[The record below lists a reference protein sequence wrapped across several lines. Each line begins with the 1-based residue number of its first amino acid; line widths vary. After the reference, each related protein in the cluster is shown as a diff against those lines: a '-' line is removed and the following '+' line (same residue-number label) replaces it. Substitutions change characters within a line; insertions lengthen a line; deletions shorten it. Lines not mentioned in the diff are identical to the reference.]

1 MSDNTAELRRR
12 AETRWKERRVDNPPP
27 GTDADAQRLLHELEV
42 HQIELEMQNAELQ
55 RARVEVETALEKY
68 TELYDFAPVGYCS
81 IDRQGVIQE
90 VNLTGAT
97 MLGMARSRIVQRR
110 LRGFAAPTSR
120 PALDAFLKAVFARP
134 GKQACEALLLTAT
147 GTAFWADLQAS
158 SEALPKGERNWC
170 RLAISNIAALKM
182 V

>member
-97 MLGMARSRIVQRR
+97 MTPAGFCGSDEPAGPRRVPESRVCSAR
-110 LRGFAAPTSR
+110 
-120 PALDAFLKAVFARP
+120 KA
-134 GKQACEALLLTAT
+134 GL
-147 GTAFWADLQAS
+147 
-158 SEALPKGERNWC
+158 
-170 RLAISNIAALKM
+170 
-182 V
+182 